1 MVYIGCVNDYTSAHT
16 DEWSLKTDMEEKL
29 VKKNVTV
36 KDIAR
41 ETGLSVATVSRVINK
56 SGYYDKATAEKVEKV
71 IERLDYRPNRAAKN
85 LKCSKTKNL
94 LLIVPDIENP
104 FYAKMV
110 TEIQKRVRM
119 EDYTL
124 TMYNTNENLKEEL
137 RAIQLG
143 REILADGIIFA
154 SVSSHD
160 AILTELKKF
169 GKPVVM
175 VNSYDKCPFD
185 SVHGKRNYG
194 TYLSTKYL
202 IEQGHTRIGFA
213 GGTKDTVIAES
224 RAKGYLTALK
234 EAGMESSEELMFE
247 MGFSSEAGRKAGRYF
262 STLKPMPSAICCA
275 NDMIALGVINVLGML
290 GVKVPEQVSV
300 TGMDNLMYADICNP
314 GLTSV
319 TNDSTEFAQKAM
331 DALFERLKGGYEG
344 EAREYVIDHRMIVRG
359 STCPHRIEER

>member
-1 MVYIGCVNDYTSAHT
+1 M
-16 DEWSLKTDMEEKL
+16 
-29 VKKNVTV
+29 KKNVTV

-56 SGYYDKATAEKVEKV
+56 NGYYDKATAEKVEKAIV
-71 IERLDYRPNRAAKN
+71 DLDYHPNRAAKN
-85 LKCSKTKNL
+85 LKSSKTKNL

-110 TEIQKRVRM
+110 TEIQKRIRI

-124 TMYNTNENLKEEL
+124 TMYNTSENLKEEL

-160 AILTELKKF
+160 TVLEELRKF
-169 GKPVVM
+169 NKPVVM
-175 VNSYDKCPFD
+175 INSYDKCPFD

-224 RAKGYLTALK
+224 RARGYLNALK
-234 EAGMESSEELMFE
+234 EAGMESTEELMFE

-262 STLKPMPSAICCA
+262 STLDPMPTAICCA
-275 NDMIALGVINVLGML
+275 NDLIALGVINALERL
-290 GVKVPEQVSV
+290 GVKVPEQISV
-300 TGMDNLMYADICNP
+300 TGMDDLVYADICNP

-331 DALFERLKGGYEG
+331 DALFDRLKGLYDG
-344 EAREYVIDHRMIVRG
+344 EAREYVIGRKLIVRG
-359 STCPHRIEER
+359 STCACKEIQTGKEK